1 MREYKITCHECDSE
15 SLIYTGD
22 GMPEFCPICGSKHIE
37 IQIMG
42 EEALWELEEE

>member
-1 MREYKITCHECDSE
+1 
-15 SLIYTGD
+15 LIYTGD